1 MHAISVVSLTYLLTS
16 FVLWKT
22 LNLFPLILDG
32 VRLTRN
38 NLHPVVLFLPALRY
52 IGINAN
58 QIRRGQIFTN
68 DWPISKENRN
78 TDTENLVFDGARRA
92 VTDSDRDRDVANDH
106 GAALFGGGRWSKRPV
121 KTPVRPPHISYH
133 RNGWLG

>member
-92 VTDSDRDRDVANDH
+92 VTDSDRDSDVVFQRSRR
-106 GAALFGGGRWSKRPV
+106 GIIWGRKMEQTTRKDP
-121 KTPVRPPHISYH
+121 RPPPPHH